1 MKKGKTV
8 DLKPKAEKVS
18 EESLVELRSAV
29 NTVNSIQFDVGKIE
43 AQKHM
48 LLHQFAS
55 AQDNITLLQ
64 SKLQEAHGTYDID
77 LQDGTINYPKD
88 AE

>member
-1 MKKGKTV
+1 MAKGKTV
-8 DLKPKAEKVS
+8 DLKPKAEKIS
-18 EESLVELRSAV
+18 EEILVELRSAV
-29 NTVNSIQFDVGKIE
+29 NTVNGLQFEIGKIE
-43 AQKHM
+43 TQKHM
-48 LLHQFAS
+48 ALHQFAS

-64 SKLQEAHGTYDID
+64 SKLQEEYGTYDVN

>member
-1 MKKGKTV
+1 MKKVETV
-8 DLKPKAEKVS
+8 DLKPKAEKVP
-18 EESLVELRSAV
+18 EKNLVELRSAV
-29 NTVNSIQFDVGKIE
+29 NTLNGLQFEIGNIE
-43 AQKHM
+43 TQKHQA
-48 LLHQFAS
+48 LHQFAS

-64 SKLQEAHGTYDID
+64 SALEKEYGTYDIN